1 MTTTTEMEINTNGGG
16 GGGGGGGCGIV
27 DPSRAGVT
35 ETVAS
40 SSSVTPAPICS
51 SSLQKN
57 VVGVGSPSNNRELD
71 ATKRKKLKSRSSV
84 GAASTPTT
92 TTAPSHTIRS
102 SGCASASKSNV
113 TGPNYSKDHLDA
125 WLENCLRDATNA
137 QLSSSSEFL
146 DFTPP
151 TAKANKQIFV
161 TQSSVQQQQQ
171 QQQQQQPQQQ
181 QQQQQFLMRSH
192 SQPYSM
198 GTGTPFSLGI
208 QRHSQALS
216 HRFPML
222 FPPQS
227 YPNGYGMGMGYCGDG
242 GQEFASL
249 PPLVNMMG
257 GTGGGGAASE
267 HEQNSTDVLDGS
279 NPNFSR
285 GFRFSDPCLLNPSD
299 NDSKLSGQ
307 NTPDCRNGNT
317 NTNDSGCDLAQQN
330 KFFAALMEQINLLH
344 DTNSKI
350 CRNLHETKVD
360 IEALKHAPNGQ
371 AWAGAAT
378 GTVTGAGGMR
388 HRRDSLSGLSTQS
401 QPLVFGGG
409 FGGTHSPAP
418 TFHSGAYTPGMM
430 TDVVREVK
438 EAARVRE
445 DALLSRV
452 KSMVEERQW
461 SLNEGNVRILRDI
474 DDLKSHVMQLRLER
488 KETHKRLSHLE
499 AENKYLRQA
508 LASCYN
514 QRQAYHD
521 IIYENE
527 RARGSRKPFPNGG
540 GGSGGGDGSGS
551 GAAGVGPRRAQSFN
565 LHYGI
570 MHQTPTQTTQALEED
585 DEIEEDNGPVSVT
598 TTKRLSCSSS
608 ESRSN
613 GLPTPTVQHSQ
624 YSSLAQQQ
632 QAAQS
637 PPTFAL
643 IAEHL
648 DRDSALPPPLLPRK
662 KEHAQLKRELG
673 EAAAARKEANQ
684 RIIALEKLVK
694 DLSVQVKGS
703 QSNWNPTKPSEPAL
717 LAASPAA
724 EAAAAPTTTA
734 PATAAPK
741 FSVADGPITDL

>member
-1 MTTTTEMEINTNGGG
+1 MTTTTQTEINTNGGG
-16 GGGGGGGCGIV
+16 GV
-27 DPSRAGVT
+27 DSSRAGAT
-35 ETVAS
+35 ETAAT
-40 SSSVTPAPICS
+40 SSSVTPAPSGTSGLHKNAPGVGTPS
-51 SSLQKN
+51 SSR
-57 VVGVGSPSNNRELD
+57 VLD

-84 GAASTPTT
+84 GAASTQTT
-92 TTAPSHTIRS
+92 AAAAPSHMNRS
-102 SGCASASKSNV
+102 TSASASKSNG

-151 TAKANKQIFV
+151 TATANKQIFV
-161 TQSSVQQQQQ
+161 TQTAVQQQQQ
-171 QQQQQQPQQQ
+171 QQQPQQQHQQQQ

-216 HRFPML
+216 HRYPML

-227 YPNGYGMGMGYCGDG
+227 YPNGYGLGMGYCGDG

-257 GTGGGGAASE
+257 GTGGATSE
-267 HEQNSTDVLDGS
+267 YEQNSTDVLNGS

-307 NTPDCRNGNT
+307 NTPDCRNGNGNGNT
-317 NTNDSGCDLAQQN
+317 NTNDSGCDLVQQN

-350 CRNLHETKVD
+350 CRNLHETK
-360 IEALKHAPNGQ
+360 
-371 AWAGAAT
+371 
-378 GTVTGAGGMR
+378 
-388 HRRDSLSGLSTQS
+388 
-401 QPLVFGGG
+401 
-409 FGGTHSPAP
+409 
-418 TFHSGAYTPGMM
+418 GAYTPGMM

-445 DALLSRV
+445 DAMLSRV

-488 KETHKRLSHLE
+488 KETQKRLSHLE

-514 QRQAYHD
+514 QRQAHHD
-521 IIYENE
+521 IIYEND

-540 GGSGGGDGSGS
+540 GVGSA
-551 GAAGVGPRRAQSFN
+551 GAGPRRAQSFN

-570 MHQTPTQTTQALEED
+570 MHQTPTQTTHALDED
-585 DEIEEDNGPVSVT
+585 DELDEEQRQEQTEEDSEAVSVT
-598 TTKRLSCSSS
+598 TPKRLSRSSS

-613 GLPTPTVQHSQ
+613 GLPAPTIQPSQ
-624 YSSLAQQQ
+624 PPDLAKQT
-632 QAAQS
+632 AQS

-643 IAEHL
+643 IAEHV
-648 DRDSALPPPLLPRK
+648 DPDPALPPPLLPRK
-662 KEHAQLKRELG
+662 KEHAQLKRELS

-684 RIIALEKLVK
+684 RIIALEKLVR
-694 DLSVQVKGS
+694 DLSVQVQGS
-703 QSNWNPTKPSEPAL
+703 QSNWNPTMSGAPPST
-717 LAASPAA
+717 SM
-724 EAAAAPTTTA
+724 AAAAR
-734 PATAAPK
+734 AAAAAK

>member
-1 MTTTTEMEINTNGGG
+1 MTTTTQMEINTNGGG
-16 GGGGGGGCGIV
+16 GGRCGI
-27 DPSRAGVT
+27 
-35 ETVAS
+35 VAS

-51 SSLQKN
+51 SGLQKN
-57 VVGVGSPSNNRELD
+57 AVGVDSPSSNRVLD
-71 ATKRKKLKSRSSV
+71 VTKRKKLKSRSSV

-92 TTAPSHTIRS
+92 TTVSSHTIRS
-102 SGCASASKSNV
+102 SGSGSASKSNV

-146 DFTPP
+146 DFTPS
-151 TAKANKQIFV
+151 TAQANKQIFV

-171 QQQQQQPQQQ
+171 QQLPQQQQ

-216 HRFPML
+216 HRYPML

-249 PPLVNMMG
+249 PPLVNMLG
-257 GTGGGGAASE
+257 GTGGGGTTSE

-350 CRNLHETKVD
+350 CRNLHETK
-360 IEALKHAPNGQ
+360 
-371 AWAGAAT
+371 
-378 GTVTGAGGMR
+378 
-388 HRRDSLSGLSTQS
+388 
-401 QPLVFGGG
+401 
-409 FGGTHSPAP
+409 
-418 TFHSGAYTPGMM
+418 GAYTPGMM

-521 IIYENE
+521 ITYENE
-527 RARGSRKPFPNGG
+527 RARGSRKPFPKGG
-540 GGSGGGDGSGS
+540 GGGGGGG

-570 MHQTPTQTTQALEED
+570 MHQTPTQTTQALDED
-585 DEIEEDNGPVSVT
+585 DEIEEDNEAVSVT

-624 YSSLAQQQ
+624 SSSLAQQQ
-632 QAAQS
+632 QQEAAQS

-648 DRDSALPPPLLPRK
+648 DRDPALPPPLLPRK
-662 KEHAQLKRELG
+662 KEHTQLKRELG

-684 RIIALEKLVK
+684 RIIAWV
-694 DLSVQVKGS
+694 
-703 QSNWNPTKPSEPAL
+703 
-717 LAASPAA
+717 
-724 EAAAAPTTTA
+724 
-734 PATAAPK
+734 
-741 FSVADGPITDL
+741 

>member
-16 GGGGGGGCGIV
+16 GGGCGIV
-27 DPSRAGVT
+27 DPGSAGVT

-51 SSLQKN
+51 SGLQKN
-57 VVGVGSPSNNRELD
+57 VVGVGSPSNNRVLD

-102 SGCASASKSNV
+102 SGSGSGCASASKSNV

-181 QQQQQFLMRSH
+181 QQQQQQQFLMRSH

-216 HRFPML
+216 HRYPML

-227 YPNGYGMGMGYCGDG
+227 YPNGYGLGMGYCGDG

-299 NDSKLSGQ
+299 NDTKLSGQ

-350 CRNLHETKVD
+350 CRNLHETK
-360 IEALKHAPNGQ
+360 
-371 AWAGAAT
+371 
-378 GTVTGAGGMR
+378 
-388 HRRDSLSGLSTQS
+388 
-401 QPLVFGGG
+401 
-409 FGGTHSPAP
+409 
-418 TFHSGAYTPGMM
+418 GAYTPGMM

-540 GGSGGGDGSGS
+540 GGSGGGGGGGS

-585 DEIEEDNGPVSVT
+585 DEIEEDNEAVSVT

-684 RIIALEKLVK
+684 RIIAWV
-694 DLSVQVKGS
+694 
-703 QSNWNPTKPSEPAL
+703 
-717 LAASPAA
+717 
-724 EAAAAPTTTA
+724 
-734 PATAAPK
+734 
-741 FSVADGPITDL
+741 

>member
-1 MTTTTEMEINTNGGG
+1 MTTTTQTEINTNGGG
-16 GGGGGGGCGIV
+16 GV
-27 DPSRAGVT
+27 DPSRAGAT
-35 ETVAS
+35 ETAAT
-40 SSSVTPAPICS
+40 SSSVTPAPSGTSGLHKNAPGVGTPS
-51 SSLQKN
+51 SSR
-57 VVGVGSPSNNRELD
+57 VLD

-84 GAASTPTT
+84 GAASTQTT
-92 TTAPSHTIRS
+92 AAAAPSHMNRS
-102 SGCASASKSNV
+102 TSASASASKSNG

-125 WLENCLRDATNA
+125 WLENCLRDASNA

-151 TAKANKQIFV
+151 TATASKQIFV
-161 TQSSVQQQQQ
+161 TQAAVQQQQQ
-171 QQQQQQPQQQ
+171 QQQP

-216 HRFPML
+216 HRYPML

-227 YPNGYGMGMGYCGDG
+227 YPNGYGLGMGYCGDG

-257 GTGGGGAASE
+257 GTGGATSE
-267 HEQNSTDVLDGS
+267 HEQNSTDVLNGS

-307 NTPDCRNGNT
+307 NTPDCRNGNGNGNT
-317 NTNDSGCDLAQQN
+317 NTNDSGCDLVQQN

-371 AWAGAAT
+371 AWAGAGPVPVPGA
-378 GTVTGAGGMR
+378 GAGGMR

-418 TFHSGAYTPGMM
+418 TFHSGTGAYTPGMM

-445 DALLSRV
+445 DAMLSRV

-488 KETHKRLSHLE
+488 KETQKRLSHLE

-514 QRQAYHD
+514 QRQAHHD
-521 IIYENE
+521 IIYEND

-540 GGSGGGDGSGS
+540 GV
-551 GAAGVGPRRAQSFN
+551 GAAGAGPRRAQSFN

-570 MHQTPTQTTQALEED
+570 MHQTPTQTTHALDED
-585 DEIEEDNGPVSVT
+585 DELDEEQRQEQTEEDSEAVSVT
-598 TTKRLSCSSS
+598 TPKRLSCSSS

-613 GLPTPTVQHSQ
+613 GLPAPTIQPSQ
-624 YSSLAQQQ
+624 PPDLAKQT
-632 QAAQS
+632 AQS

-643 IAEHL
+643 IAEHV
-648 DRDSALPPPLLPRK
+648 DPDPALPPPLLPRK
-662 KEHAQLKRELG
+662 KEHAQLKRELS

-684 RIIALEKLVK
+684 RIIALEKLVR
-694 DLSVQVKGS
+694 DLSVQVQVQGN
-703 QSNWNPTKPSEPAL
+703 QSNWNPTVSGAPPST
-717 LAASPAA
+717 SM
-724 EAAAAPTTTA
+724 AAAAR
-734 PATAAPK
+734 AAAAAAK

>member
-1 MTTTTEMEINTNGGG
+1 MSGSSASRTEKGN
-16 GGGGGGGCGIV
+16 
-27 DPSRAGVT
+27 
-35 ETVAS
+35 
-40 SSSVTPAPICS
+40 
-51 SSLQKN
+51 K
-57 VVGVGSPSNNRELD
+57 LD

>member
-1 MTTTTEMEINTNGGG
+1 MTTTTQTEINTNGGG
-16 GGGGGGGCGIV
+16 GV
-27 DPSRAGVT
+27 DSSRAGAT
-35 ETVAS
+35 ETAAT
-40 SSSVTPAPICS
+40 SSSVTPAPSGTSGLHKNAPGVGTPS
-51 SSLQKN
+51 SSR
-57 VVGVGSPSNNRELD
+57 VLD

-84 GAASTPTT
+84 GAASTQTT
-92 TTAPSHTIRS
+92 AAAAPSHMNRS
-102 SGCASASKSNV
+102 TSASASKSNG

-151 TAKANKQIFV
+151 TATANKQIFV
-161 TQSSVQQQQQ
+161 TQTAVQQQQQ
-171 QQQQQQPQQQ
+171 QQQPQQQHQQQQ

-216 HRFPML
+216 HRYPML

-227 YPNGYGMGMGYCGDG
+227 YPNGYGLGMGYCGDG

-257 GTGGGGAASE
+257 GTGGATSE
-267 HEQNSTDVLDGS
+267 YEQNSTDVLNGS

-307 NTPDCRNGNT
+307 NTPDCRNGNGNGNT
-317 NTNDSGCDLAQQN
+317 NTNDSGCDLVQQN

-350 CRNLHETKVD
+350 CRNLHETK
-360 IEALKHAPNGQ
+360 
-371 AWAGAAT
+371 
-378 GTVTGAGGMR
+378 
-388 HRRDSLSGLSTQS
+388 
-401 QPLVFGGG
+401 
-409 FGGTHSPAP
+409 
-418 TFHSGAYTPGMM
+418 GAYTPGMM

-445 DALLSRV
+445 DAMLSRV

-488 KETHKRLSHLE
+488 KETQKRLSHLE

-514 QRQAYHD
+514 QRQAHHD
-521 IIYENE
+521 IIYEND

-540 GGSGGGDGSGS
+540 GVGSA
-551 GAAGVGPRRAQSFN
+551 GAGPRRAQSFN

-570 MHQTPTQTTQALEED
+570 MHQTPTQTTHALDED
-585 DEIEEDNGPVSVT
+585 DELDEEQRQEQTEEDSEAVSVT
-598 TTKRLSCSSS
+598 TPKRLSRSSS

-613 GLPTPTVQHSQ
+613 GLPAPTIQPSQ
-624 YSSLAQQQ
+624 PPDLAKQT
-632 QAAQS
+632 AQS

-643 IAEHL
+643 IAEHV
-648 DRDSALPPPLLPRK
+648 DPDPALPPPLLPRK
-662 KEHAQLKRELG
+662 KEHAQLKRELS

-684 RIIALEKLVK
+684 RIIAWV
-694 DLSVQVKGS
+694 
-703 QSNWNPTKPSEPAL
+703 
-717 LAASPAA
+717 
-724 EAAAAPTTTA
+724 
-734 PATAAPK
+734 
-741 FSVADGPITDL
+741 